1 MSINPIKQVNSIY
14 GYVRVSTKEQVKS
27 GISLETQKK
36 NIEEF
41 VRSKYNRG
49 VDEWFI
55 DDGVSG
61 LSPILERPASKDLT
75 DTMDEFDV
83 VVCTRLDRLSR
94 STNDLLNMIPNF
106 EGCGITLFFCEQ
118 FGEMPIV
125 YPKPASE
132 KGLRS
137 RFDMA
142 EMANKIMLMVLSAVA
157 EIEHSTIKDRFGDGK
172 IDWAS
177 RGYSIGGSVPF
188 GYRKVREK
196 HGNKMR
202 SKLIEDEEEQKILK
216 TIRRL
221 HKRGLGCRKIA
232 NQINSLYKDV
242 NMNYNKVDRI
252 LNRKYQGLSSAA

>member
-41 VRSKYNRG
+41 SRAKYNRS
-49 VDEWFI
+49 VDEWFV

-61 LSPILERPASKDLT
+61 LNPILERPASKALT
-75 DTMDEFDV
+75 DVMDEFDV
-83 VVCTRLDRLSR
+83 IICTRLDRLSR
-94 STNDLLNMIPNF
+94 STNDLLNIIPNF
-106 EGCGITLFFCEQ
+106 EGCGVTLFFCEQ

-177 RGYSIGGSVPF
+177 RGYSIGGGVPY
-188 GYRKVREK
+188 GYRKVKEK

-202 SKLIEDEEEQKILK
+202 SLLVEDEEEQKVLK
-216 TIRRL
+216 AIRKL
-221 HKRGLGCRKIA
+221 HKRGLGRRKIA
-232 NQINSLYKDV
+232 KQINSLYKDC
-242 NMNYNKVDRI
+242 NMSDRKVERI

>member
-1 MSINPIKQVNSIY
+1 MSIEPLKQVNKIY
-14 GYVRVSTKEQVKS
+14 GYVRVSTREQVRS
-27 GISLETQKK
+27 GISLDTQKK

-41 VRSKYNRG
+41 SQAKYNRS
-49 VDEWFI
+49 VDQWFV

-61 LSPILERPASKDLT
+61 LDPILDRPASRELT

-83 VVCTRLDRLSR
+83 VICTRLDRLSR
-94 STNDLLNMIPNF
+94 STNDLLGIIPSF
-106 EGCGITLFFCEQ
+106 EACGITLFFCEQ

-125 YPKPASE
+125 YPKPKSE

-172 IDWAS
+172 LDWAA
-177 RGYSIGGSVPF
+177 RGYSIGGGVPY

-202 SKLIEDEEEQKILK
+202 SRLVEDEYEQRVLK
-216 TIRRL
+216 TVRRL
-221 HKRGLGCRKIA
+221 SDRGEGCRRIA
-232 NQINSLYKDV
+232 RQCNSLHAGCG
-242 NMNYNKVDRI
+242 MTHHKVDRI
-252 LNRKYQGLSSAA
+252 LNRKYQGLSTAS